1 MMHFKAAVRLFEGRI
16 FLKNNVAFFLVFTK
30 EFMCMQVRDTLL
42 GKEKTDPKLA
52 PDPGAKVRVNSLHAG
67 IFIR

>member
-1 MMHFKAAVRLFEGRI
+1 MHFKAAARFFRRENP
-16 FLKNNVAFFLVFTK
+16 LKNNAVFSCFFTK
-30 EFMCMQVRDTLL
+30 EFMCIQVRDTLL

-67 IFIR
+67 VFIR